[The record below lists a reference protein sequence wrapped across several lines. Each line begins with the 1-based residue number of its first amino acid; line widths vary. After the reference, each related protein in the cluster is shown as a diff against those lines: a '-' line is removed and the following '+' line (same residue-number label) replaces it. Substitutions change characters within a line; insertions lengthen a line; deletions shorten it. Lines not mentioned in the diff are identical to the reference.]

1 MIFSRFWLMDC
12 RQTNEATKFA
22 TELYREAIHV
32 PFMSKFVVFAKRHDI
47 NEAQLRVF
55 CMTDDKEDKTL
66 ESQKNFTETA
76 KSRDVEVLESKN
88 QYLEFAGNLVPV
100 TKSGD
105 QLSLNFVAFRENRLP
120 FLIRVRDLSQEAVGK
135 IAFMR
140 DPRKGRGEPPQ
151 IPICNLNIKLPENII
166 EDDSSPYISPKHLRK
181 SEKLDQ
187 DDSEL
192 SVKVDPTI
200 MRMGGD
206 LGKDWVSVAADL
218 NLSSDDIEK
227 IKDEFPNQTKEQ
239 AVAMLY
245 LRKRF
250 GSLSQD
256 KALCKAFWNTGRKDL
271 VSKYYPGSH
280 LLEDSNKANGKM
292 DIVTETY
299 TSSKSQPLDR
309 EVSYDEKDI
318 MKVKSI
324 FFR

>member
-1 MIFSRFWLMDC
+1 MDC

-32 PFMSKFVVFAKRHDI
+32 PFMSKFVVFAKRHDL

-76 KSRDVEVLESKN
+76 KSRDVEVFEAKN

-100 TKSGD
+100 TKSGE

-120 FLIRVRDLSQEAVGK
+120 FLIRVRDSTQEAEGK

-140 DPRKGRGEPPQ
+140 DARKGRGEPPQ
-151 IPICNLNIKLPENII
+151 IPICNLNIRLPDNIVE
-166 EDDSSPYISPKHLRK
+166 EDTSPYISPRHPQASRE
-181 SEKLDQ
+181 SND

-192 SVKVDPTI
+192 SVKVDPSI

-206 LGKDWVSVAADL
+206 LGKDWAEVASNL
-218 NLSSDDIEK
+218 NLSQDDIEK
-227 IKDEFPNQTKEQ
+227 IKDEFPNQPKEQ

-256 KALCKAFWNTGRKDL
+256 QILCKALWNAGRKDL
-271 VSKYYPGSH
+271 VSKYYPGSP
-280 LLEDSNKANGKM
+280 LLDDSSKMNGKM
-292 DIVTETY
+292 DIVTETV
-299 TSSKSQPLDR
+299 TITKSQPLDR

-318 MKVKSI
+318 MKV
-324 FFR
+324 